1 MADAA
6 FGPACT
12 SGPFACRSDLD
23 DRAAWL
29 PHRRRWPCPASHLPT
44 RDGWG
49 VINAAI
55 ASARRWGAIGV
66 FRLARRILRC
76 ASTLHRQRRIYNKG
90 LRTFLSGTRLLYWFV
105 ALLALGRR
113 RPPPANRTGFSQ
125 RTHRL
130 N

>member
-6 FGPACT
+6 FGAACT
-12 SGPFACRSDLD
+12 SAPFACLSDLD

-55 ASARRWGAIGV
+55 ASPRRWGAIGV
-66 FRLARRILRC
+66 FRLSSRTLRV
-76 ASTLHRQRRIYNKG
+76 ASALHRQRRISHRRH
-90 LRTFLSGTRLLYWFV
+90 RTVLSATRFLDRFTAF
-105 ALLALGRR
+105 LA
-113 RPPPANRTGFSQ
+113 PAR
-125 RTHRL
+125 
-130 N
+130 